1 MGRGQEQNSG
11 FRSEVLRVLRRGGAG
26 CRPGPAGDA
35 RRRCALSALTGAA
48 YLNESRR
55 RALPGSALGCWGPR
69 PGREPIT
76 KGRTR
81 QSCGQG
87 VGPVLAPRTEIPV
100 KNPPSRAWGS
110 GSRPRH
116 LRAAVANPTNPAGA
130 RVSGRKRLS
139 HFLRSSPSTPPT
151 PLRTCLPYPPP
162 PSPSLPPV
170 WALERHET

>member
-1 MGRGQEQNSG
+1 MGHPEEASWRCFSWIKLATLPL
-11 FRSEVLRVLRRGGAG
+11 FSSSRVEGHLVRTVHPWHRWYQTVEILKCDWPQLASQ
-26 CRPGPAGDA
+26 A
-35 RRRCALSALTGAA
+35 
-48 YLNESRR
+48 LNESRR

-139 HFLRSSPSTPPT
+139 KSEAKRS
-151 PLRTCLPYPPP
+151 
-162 PSPSLPPV
+162 
-170 WALERHET
+170 